1 MRGKINRF
9 EDLDVWQESRALSKE
24 IYHTFK
30 KFKNYHDTPLTNQIL
45 RSSGSIVDNIA
56 EGFERGG
63 NKEFIQYLWISK
75 ASAGE
80 CRSQLYRAS
89 DHGILDDTDFL
100 ELKNKAEGIS
110 KKVYKLIDQ
119 LKSSEYNGIKY
130 RKG

>member
-1 MRGKINRF
+1 MRKANRF
-9 EDLDVWQESRALSKE
+9 EDLEIWQESRELSKE

-30 KFKNYHDTPLTNQIL
+30 NQKNYRDIPLTNQIL

-80 CRSQLYRAS
+80 CRSQLYRAL
-89 DHGILDDTDFL
+89 DHEVLDDSDFM
-100 ELKNKAEGIS
+100 ELKNKVEEIS
-110 KKVYKLIDQ
+110 KKVYKLIYQ
-119 LKSSEYNGIKY
+119 LKTSEYRGIKY
-130 RKG
+130 K